1 MSSKLEEILKDKEK
15 RARLLFWVWVLSL
28 LITVLGYLIILYTFL
43 K

>member
-1 MSSKLEEILKDKEK
+1 MSRLEEILKDKEK

-28 LITVLGYLIILYTFL
+28 LITVLGYLIIFYTFL